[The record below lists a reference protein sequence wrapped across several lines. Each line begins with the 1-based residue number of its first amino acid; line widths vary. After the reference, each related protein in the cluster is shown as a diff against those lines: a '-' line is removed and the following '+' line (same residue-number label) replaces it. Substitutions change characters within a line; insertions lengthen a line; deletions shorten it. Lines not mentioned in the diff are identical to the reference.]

1 MENEVGKILLEKKLT
16 IACAESCTGGLLTSR
31 LTDVAGSSAYVQGSI
46 VSYSNEIK
54 NSVLKV
60 DAETLKNFGAVSEQT
75 ARQMSANVREI
86 FKTDIGVGITGI
98 AGPGGGSAEK
108 PVGTVYISVS
118 NSKLTTVKKF
128 NFSGSR
134 REIKNQSCN
143 AALTLLKDFVGGNFE

>member
-1 MENEVGKILLEKKLT
+1 MENELGKLFTEENLT

-31 LTDVAGSSAYVQGSI
+31 LTDVPGSSAYVQGSI

-60 DAETLKNFGAVSEQT
+60 KAETLKKFGAVSEQT
-75 ARQMSANVREI
+75 AREMSANVREL
-86 FKTDIGVGITGI
+86 FKTDIGVGVTGI
-98 AGPGGGSAEK
+98 AGPGGSTADK

-118 NSKLTTVKKF
+118 NLYQTIVQKF

-134 REIKNQSCN
+134 SEIKNKSCD
-143 AALTLLKDFVGGNFE
+143 AAIKMVKDLLVAG